1 MNTWVH
7 SKANVVFCLLSLVA
21 LLTLMVLAHPVV
33 LVLADEIIP
42 VH

>member
-7 SKANVVFCLLSLVA
+7 SNANAVFCLLSLVA
-21 LLTLMVLAHPVV
+21 LLTFIVLTHPIV